1 MARTPRLTAEF
12 AFVSAGLLVALMG
25 WVVDLSATLGAEAGE
40 GHGGG
45 ELFLRLN
52 ITFFALGLAAIGVGY
67 QHHER
72 FLREPGWSLRYLAG
86 YLILVDGLLH
96 AFAFNDHL
104 AEPFPAAFF
113 GLLAPVEVAV
123 GLGLPYLRRSLDAA
137 WLGLAAF
144 LIAAYVATRTAV
156 VWPLGA
162 VEEVEALGILSK
174 VVEVLAILAL
184 VQLIRAARRERPAS
198 STTSAPASGDP

>member
-1 MARTPRLTAEF
+1 MPRLAAEF

-25 WVVDLSATLGAEAGE
+25 WVVDLSAALGAEAGE

-45 ELFLRLN
+45 LFLRLN

-67 QHHER
+67 EQHDR
-72 FLREPGWSLRYLAG
+72 FFREPTWGVRYLAG
-86 YLILVDGLLH
+86 YLLIADGLLH

-113 GLLAPVEVAV
+113 AVIAPLEVVV
-123 GLGLPYLRRSLDAA
+123 GLALPYLRRSLDPA
-137 WLGLAAF
+137 WLAFAAF
-144 LIAAYVATRTAV
+144 LVAAYAATRTAAI
-156 VWPLGA
+156 WPLGA
-162 VEEVEALGILSK
+162 VEEVEALGIFSK

-184 VQLIRAARRERPAS
+184 VQLIRAERRWRAAS
-198 STTSAPASGDP
+198 ASRSAPASGNTGPAR